1 MSAERTEDEG
11 SPARLTAAIIIEDVL
26 RRGLALDDTLDKTL
40 NASDLEPRDKGLVR
54 AIATVAIRH
63 SGVIRKAIE
72 ARLASGSWPKAGR
85 FPAIM
90 MAAAAQILYLDI
102 PDHAAVSTAVNLIG
116 ADPESRPFA
125 KLANAVL
132 RRITREKDEIL
143 AAVDPLNDDTPFW
156 LAARWRNHYGEAK
169 ARAIAAAHGHEPSV
183 DLCVKS
189 DPAGWASRLNAL
201 LLPTGSLRLRDRDA
215 ISSLAGYK
223 EGEWWVQ
230 DAAASLPALLLQTRP
245 GERVADLCAAPGG
258 KTAQLAVTGADVL
271 AVDRSAQ
278 RMKRFSANMERLGLT
293 VTTRIADAATLEAEP
308 FDAILLD
315 APCSATGTIRR
326 HPDVAWNK
334 TEADIAKLSALQA
347 RLLDRAALLLKPRG
361 RLVYCTCSLEPE
373 EGEEQIAAFLA
384 RTPGLVR
391 DPIKPDEF
399 PGLETL
405 LSPEGDIR
413 STPDLWPNSDPRLA
427 GLDGFYAA
435 RLRKLD

>member
-40 NASDLEPRDKGLVR
+40 NASDLEPRDKGVVR

-334 TEADIAKLSALQA
+334 TEADIAKLSVLQA

-391 DPIKPDEF
+391 DPIKPDKL

>member
-90 MAAAAQILYLDI
+90 MAAAAQILYLEI

-143 AAVDPLNDDTPFW
+143 ATVDPLNDDTPVW

-189 DPAGWASRLNAL
+189 DPAGWACRLNAL
-201 LLPTGSLRLRDRDA
+201 LLPTG
-215 ISSLAGYK
+215 
-223 EGEWWVQ
+223 
-230 DAAASLPALLLQTRP
+230 
-245 GERVADLCAAPGG
+245 
-258 KTAQLAVTGADVL
+258 
-271 AVDRSAQ
+271 
-278 RMKRFSANMERLGLT
+278 
-293 VTTRIADAATLEAEP
+293 
-308 FDAILLD
+308 
-315 APCSATGTIRR
+315 
-326 HPDVAWNK
+326 
-334 TEADIAKLSALQA
+334 
-347 RLLDRAALLLKPRG
+347 
-361 RLVYCTCSLEPE
+361 
-373 EGEEQIAAFLA
+373 
-384 RTPGLVR
+384 
-391 DPIKPDEF
+391 
-399 PGLETL
+399 
-405 LSPEGDIR
+405 
-413 STPDLWPNSDPRLA
+413 
-427 GLDGFYAA
+427 
-435 RLRKLD
+435 